1 MDLGR
6 LRASERVVAGTGV
19 ALVVD
24 LLLLPWH
31 SYTFAD
37 VRVRWQAVDEPNRF
51 FGVVSVLLTIVIV
64 SIVLARAL
72 DVTLPHL
79 PVRWG
84 EVLFYASTAVVVF
97 LFLKLLQETSALAYG
112 SWLAL
117 VLAATMTYGAWLE
130 RRFDAAA

>member
-1 MDLGR
+1 M
-6 LRASERVVAGTGV
+6 AGAGV

-51 FGVVSVLLTIVIV
+51 FGVVAVLVTIVIV
-64 SIVLARAL
+64 AVVLARAL

-79 PVRWG
+79 PVPWG
-84 EVLFYASTAVVVF
+84 EVLFYASCGVVVF

-112 SWLAL
+112 AWLGL
-117 VLAATMTYGAWLE
+117 VLAGAMTYGAWLE